1 MYSNCKVLCYRPTL
15 LTKKSVECKRV
26 AGYSDW
32 KVDYEPSPFFTFHV
46 CVRDRHIAIDPS
58 TRSSSTT
65 IQNVVTGIKT
75 PRNVVD
81 MHSLSEKT
89 QLPQI
94 HPSTNQQ
101 NSAKTAKRE

>member
-1 MYSNCKVLCYRPTL
+1 L